1 MPPIGGPFVPV
12 TMTPARRSACVAKTA
27 RDSGRASDVGS
38 GAMPLAFSA
47 FRCQIDG
54 LVSDLVHEI
63 FFRLCAPFDTR
74 SRPGGP
80 THCALIQST
89 GAHLDQDDLVT
100 VTDESVQR
108 ACCADPT
115 PAGALGA
122 IAGNP
127 SSAMA
132 DAPLAMVVNTNLFTC
147 HRWPPIVRTR

>member
-1 MPPIGGPFVPV
+1 MPV
-12 TMTPARRSACVAKTA
+12 
-27 RDSGRASDVGS
+27 
-38 GAMPLAFSA
+38 AFSA
-47 FRCQIDG
+47 VRCQIDG

-74 SRPGGP
+74 FRPGGP

-127 SSAMA
+127 SAAMA
-132 DAPLAMVVNTNLFTC
+132 DAPLAMVVNTNLFFVIDGLRSCGPDDRCLALVRPAMYSGRRTAC
-147 HRWPPIVRTR
+147 HHCPRPPPVAEVQDVAYT

>member
-1 MPPIGGPFVPV
+1 MRTVRY
-12 TMTPARRSACVAKTA
+12 T
-27 RDSGRASDVGS
+27 
-38 GAMPLAFSA
+38 
-47 FRCQIDG
+47 
-54 LVSDLVHEI
+54 VS
-63 FFRLCAPFDTR
+63 
-74 SRPGGP
+74 PGGP

-127 SSAMA
+127 SAAMA
-132 DAPLAMVVNTNLFTC
+132 DAPLAMVVNTNLFFVIDGLRSCGPDDRCLALVRPAMYSGRRTAC
-147 HRWPPIVRTR
+147 HHCPRPPPVAEVQDVAYT